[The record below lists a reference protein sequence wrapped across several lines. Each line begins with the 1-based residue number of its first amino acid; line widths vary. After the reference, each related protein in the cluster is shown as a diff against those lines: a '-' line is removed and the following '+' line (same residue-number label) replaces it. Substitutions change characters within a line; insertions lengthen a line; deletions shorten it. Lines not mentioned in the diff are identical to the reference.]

1 MKRVSKSDLRKAIQS
16 RTARVAVTAS
26 AARGRNNAGVVA
38 ASRVYLR
45 EINLRDFG
53 DAPRAKFHFVLD
65 AHTRALVKRLPPN
78 ARRWGLARKFLN
90 IFLRDSLYTAELQRA
105 YRLNRHA
112 DLLEIPLDSITAR
125 ELKKIAGRG
134 GLPSWPG
141 VRNLKAEVSR
151 QYQAVA
157 TEEAKR
163 RGIDRVHLD
172 AIWWSLARD

>member
-1 MKRVSKSDLRKAIQS
+1 MTRITKADLRKAIQS
-16 RTARVAVTAS
+16 RTARIAVGAS

-38 ASRVYLR
+38 ASRAYLR
-45 EINLRDFG
+45 ELDLREFG
-53 DAPRAKFHFVLD
+53 RAPRAQFHTLLD
-65 AHTRALVKRLPPN
+65 AHTDALVERLPPK

-90 IFLRDSLYTAELQRA
+90 IFLRDSLYTGELQRA
-105 YRLNRHA
+105 YKLSRHA

-125 ELKKIAGRG
+125 ELKKISGRG
-134 GLPSWPG
+134 GLPCWPG
-141 VRNLKAEVSR
+141 VRNLKAEVSQ

-163 RGIDRVHLD
+163 RGIERVHLD

>member
-1 MKRVSKSDLRKAIQS
+1 MKRVNKSDLRKAIQS

-38 ASRVYLR
+38 ASREYLC
-45 EINLRDFG
+45 EVNLRDFG
-53 DAPRAKFHFVLD
+53 DAPRAKFHLVLD
-65 AHTRALVKRLPPN
+65 AHTRALVKRLPPK